1 MMNTKTAYKQ
11 KYEELEKSLF
21 LGSILHAFAS
31 GIQDPDKIPGFIAA
45 GMGLYG
51 AHKLNQ
57 KYGKRVREYVKD
69 TRKMFSDSM
78 RTEEPENPKSKK
90 NETDMKNSYAGR
102 YRELEKGL
110 FAGLADPTVWPWY
123 AGTALAGAGAIKY
136 GPKALKAV
144 NKMIHHFHQAND
156 VSAESDISETPQKNV
171 SALIPKDK
179 RTKPMDSVEKSFDM
193 ETMARLTGKSIE
205 RIQNDISHADFLGN
219 SAFKE
224 PERIANPQQ
233 GVAERMLVAEYTPP
247 INNDLMNDNFNHQ
260 MSLISNL
267 SHDEVIA
274 KLSRAEFNGNPFYQG
289 KKNV

>member
-1 MMNTKTAYKQ
+1 MMKTKK
-11 KYEELEKSLF
+11 
-21 LGSILHAFAS
+21 
-31 GIQDPDKIPGFIAA
+31 
-45 GMGLYG
+45 
-51 AHKLNQ
+51 
-57 KYGKRVREYVKD
+57 
-69 TRKMFSDSM
+69 
-78 RTEEPENPKSKK
+78 
-90 NETDMKNSYAGR
+90 SYAKK
-102 YRELEKGL
+102 YNNLEKGL
-110 FAGLADPTVWPWY
+110 FSSLMDPTVFPQY
-123 AGTALAGAGAIKY
+123 VAVGIGTLGALKY

-144 NKMIHHFHQAND
+144 KRMIHHFHQANG
-156 VSAESDISETPQKNV
+156 VSTEQNVSETPQTDISSLV
-171 SALIPKDK
+171 PKDK
-179 RTKPMDSVEKSFDM
+179 RTKTMSSSENPVEKSFDM

-233 GVAERMLVAEYTPP
+233 GIAERMLVAEYTPP
-247 INNDLMNDNFNHQ
+247 INNNLMNDNFIHQ

>member
-1 MMNTKTAYKQ
+1 MMK
-11 KYEELEKSLF
+11 
-21 LGSILHAFAS
+21 
-31 GIQDPDKIPGFIAA
+31 
-45 GMGLYG
+45 
-51 AHKLNQ
+51 
-57 KYGKRVREYVKD
+57 
-69 TRKMFSDSM
+69 TRK
-78 RTEEPENPKSKK
+78 
-90 NETDMKNSYAGR
+90 SYAKK
-102 YRELEKGL
+102 YNNLEKGL
-110 FAGLADPTVWPWY
+110 FSGLMDPTVFPQY
-123 AGTALAGAGAIKY
+123 VALGAATVGALKY

-144 NKMIHHFHQAND
+144 KKMIHHFHQANG
-156 VSAESDISETPQKNV
+156 VSTEQNVSETPQTNV

-247 INNDLMNDNFNHQ
+247 INNDLMNDNFIHQ

>member
-1 MMNTKTAYKQ
+1 MMMKTR
-11 KYEELEKSLF
+11 KS
-21 LGSILHAFAS
+21 
-31 GIQDPDKIPGFIAA
+31 
-45 GMGLYG
+45 
-51 AHKLNQ
+51 
-57 KYGKRVREYVKD
+57 YVK
-69 TRKMFSDSM
+69 
-78 RTEEPENPKSKK
+78 
-90 NETDMKNSYAGR
+90 R
-102 YRELEKGL
+102 YNNLEKGL
-110 FAGLADPTVWPWY
+110 FSNLADPTVWPWY
-123 AGTALAGAGAIKY
+123 AGTALAGAGALKY

-144 NKMIHHFHQAND
+144 KKMIHHFHQANGVAAEQN
-156 VSAESDISETPQKNV
+156 VSEIPQTDISSLV
-171 SALIPKDK
+171 PKDK
-179 RTKPMDSVEKSFDM
+179 RTTTMKLPEKPVEKSFDI

-247 INNDLMNDNFNHQ
+247 INNDLMNDNFIHQ